1 MNILEQVNDDWWWAE
16 CDGSHGYV
24 PSNHLVERLP
34 EQWENEEYFDS
45 YSQLVSSV
53 TDGHTV
59 FPYPAHKRNMQFSNT
74 RQFNSVYV
82 QIFEGQILLF
92 SRVICHP

>member
-1 MNILEQVNDDWWWAE
+1 MNILEQVNNDWWWVE

-45 YSQLVSSV
+45 YSQLVSSI
-53 TDGHTV
+53 THGHTA
-59 FPYPAHKRNMQFSNT
+59 FLALPIKGIRSLTTQDNT
-74 RQFNSVYV
+74 VYV
-82 QIFEGQILLF
+82 QIFEGHKF
-92 SRVICHP
+92 CCFCG